1 MEHSNEKF
9 KFQEKTES
17 KVSTQ
22 DAFSNSHGRI
32 NAKASFNIDKSAEVE
47 KKLRT
52 PRSEAYMQLF
62 DLADVLS
69 ATDEEI
75 IAKIKENLDE
85 ELIEDIDDMSPEDV
99 REEIRLSFVEEFE
112 SLQIEIQSIL
122 HGVLSKCYIPGCDC
136 HAISS
141 EGEILEHYDI
151 GGPMPDDLK
160 KGRPLLLKYSDT
172 CKCVEVYSD
181 CCRVIMDDS
190 SVITVRDGE

>member
-17 KVSTQ
+17 KVSKQ
-22 DAFSNSHGRI
+22 DAFSNSHGRT
-32 NAKASFNIDKSAEVE
+32 NVKARFDIVESSETE
-47 KKLRT
+47 KKLRA

-62 DLADVLS
+62 DLADILS

-75 IAKIKENLDE
+75 IEKIKENLDE
-85 ELIEDIDDMSPEDV
+85 DLIEDIDDMSPEEV

-151 GGPMPDDLK
+151 GGLMPDDLR
-160 KGRPLLLKYSDT
+160 KGRPLLLKYGDT

-190 SVITVRDGE
+190 SVVTVRDGE